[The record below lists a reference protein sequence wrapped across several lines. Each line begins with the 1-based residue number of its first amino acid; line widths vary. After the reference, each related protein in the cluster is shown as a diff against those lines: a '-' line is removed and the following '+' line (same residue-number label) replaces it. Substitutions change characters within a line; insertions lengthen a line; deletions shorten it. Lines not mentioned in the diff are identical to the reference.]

1 MGYRTTALGGK
12 TYGRGLL
19 PLSLSEWRIESGK
32 AAAAATDAEFYG
44 PTAGLCVPTERR
56 PRPAFAF
63 GSREGKR
70 ERQTADLSRER
81 GGAGQMWPK
90 RVCFHAREEGTT
102 LMLRVKERR

>member
-1 MGYRTTALGGK
+1 MACS
-12 TYGRGLL
+12 
-19 PLSLSEWRIESGK
+19 PLSLTEWRIESGK

-63 GSREGKR
+63 GSREGGKDKQPTCH
-70 ERQTADLSRER
+70 ESGVQR
-81 GGAGQMWPK
+81 GRCGLKGFVSTLEK
-90 RVCFHAREEGTT
+90 GEGTT

>member
-1 MGYRTTALGGK
+1 MACS
-12 TYGRGLL
+12 
-19 PLSLSEWRIESGK
+19 PLSLTEWRIESGK
-32 AAAAATDAEFYG
+32 AAAATDAEFYG

-81 GGAGQMWPK
+81 GRCGLKGF
-90 RVCFHAREEGTT
+90 VST
-102 LMLRVKERR
+102 LEKGRGNDVDASSKERR